1 VEHTKTQD
9 VRLQIMFCKANF
21 LRLISNQDS
30 GFVSNG
36 IRNKMM
42 KRILMV
48 ALIAALSCG
57 TASAQIY
64 RVAQMN
70 TEQIRA
76 LDKQKTVVILP
87 GGVLEEHGPHLPSFA
102 DGYSNEW
109 LTQKLAEAIVERP
122 GWAVLVF
129 PIIPLGHAGGNEIGG
144 KHVFP
149 GTYSIRRTTLR
160 AVLMDLATEL
170 GEQGFRRIFVMNG
183 HGSPFHNLMLDQAGD
198 YFRDTFGGSMVNL
211 HGLEPRPEQLSKL
224 KLAPPDL
231 NLSELE
237 NRENGSFD
245 VHAGLDETS
254 RLIFLRPDLVNPN
267 YRTLPPFAANNPV
280 DLFQVAKAPNWL
292 GYIGSPR
299 LATAAYGARLQ
310 QYSAARANALALAI
324 LDGLLDEREIPRYAN
339 FMLSNRTVAKELEG
353 SSRYEAEVERK
364 QREWMKKKGIE

>member
-1 VEHTKTQD
+1 
-9 VRLQIMFCKANF
+9 
-21 LRLISNQDS
+21 
-30 GFVSNG
+30 
-36 IRNKMM
+36 MM
-42 KRILMV
+42 KRILMIAV
-48 ALIAALSCG
+48 IAALSCG
-57 TASAQIY
+57 TVSAQIY

-76 LDKQKTVVILP
+76 LDKQRTVVILP
-87 GGVLEEHGPHLPSFA
+87 GGILEEHGPHLPSFT

-144 KHVFP
+144 KYVFP
-149 GTYSIRRTTLR
+149 GTYSIRRSTLR
-160 AVLMDLATEL
+160 AVFMDLATEL
-170 GEQGFRRIFVMNG
+170 GEQGFRRIFVMHA
-183 HGSPFHNLMLDQAGD
+183 HGAPFHNLMLDQAGD
-198 YFRDTFGGSMVNL
+198 YFRDTYGGSMVNL
-211 HGLEPRPEQLSKL
+211 HGLELRPEQLSKL
-224 KLAPPDL
+224 KLGPPNL

-237 NRENGSFD
+237 NKENGSFD

-254 RLIFLRPDLVNPN
+254 RLIFLRPDLVNPG

-280 DLFQVAKAPNWL
+280 ELFQVAKAPNWL

-310 QYSAARANALALAI
+310 QYQTALANALAIAI

-339 FMLSNRTVAKELEG
+339 FMLSNGTVAKELEG

>member
-1 VEHTKTQD
+1 MK
-9 VRLQIMFCKANF
+9 RLQIIAILLF
-21 LRLISNQDS
+21 LS
-30 GFVSNG
+30 V
-36 IRNKMM
+36 
-42 KRILMV
+42 V
-48 ALIAALSCG
+48 

-64 RVAQMN
+64 RVAEMN
-70 TEQIRA
+70 VEQIRA

-87 GGVLEEHGPHLPSFA
+87 GGVLEQHGPHLPSFA

-144 KHVFP
+144 KYVFP

-160 AVLMDLATEL
+160 AVFMDLATEL
-170 GEQGFRRIFVMNG
+170 GEQGFRRIFVMHG

-198 YFRDTFGGSMVNL
+198 YFRDTYSGRMVNL

-224 KLAPPDL
+224 KLAPPNL

-254 RLIFLRPDLVNPN
+254 RLIFLRPDLVNPS
-267 YRTLPPFAANNPV
+267 YRTLPPFTANNLV
-280 DLFQVAKAPNWL
+280 ELFQVAKAPNWL

-299 LATAAYGARLQ
+299 LATAAYGARSQ
-310 QYSAARANALALAI
+310 QYNTARANALAIAI

-339 FMLSNRTVAKELEG
+339 FMLSNRTAAKELEG
-353 SSRYEAEVERK
+353 SSRNEAEVERK